1 LTNLT
6 FFWYFLR
13 LKVFLFSDSEVFVV
27 NQEFSPHFERTMTYG
42 VEWNNKPSRNEE
54 GKKTLANFHL
64 LDLPVE
70 VLVIILG
77 KVKYEELRSL
87 ELSSS
92 FIRLLVIEH
101 RLYSRL
107 YRSLPYYNRQTLSC
121 LHWLEN
127 TRAISVY
134 SISRLC
140 KRKLHQY
147 YYQDCSDL
155 LIVVIKL
162 LHSGIL
168 KRKLDEIW

>member
-1 LTNLT
+1 
-6 FFWYFLR
+6 
-13 LKVFLFSDSEVFVV
+13 
-27 NQEFSPHFERTMTYG
+27 MTYG
-42 VEWNNKPSRNEE
+42 IEWNNKHSTNEQE
-54 GKKTLANFHL
+54 KKNLNAFSI

-70 VLVIILG
+70 VLVIILSKMG
-77 KVKYEELRSL
+77 YQELRNM

-92 FIRLLVIEH
+92 FTRLLIVEF

-127 TRAISVY
+127 TRAFSVID
-134 SISRLC
+134 ISRLC
-140 KRKLHQY
+140 KKKLHQY
-147 YYQDCSDL
+147 YYQDCADL
-155 LIVVIKL
+155 LVVMIKL